1 MSSSRFTASVV
12 AIVCTACAL
21 LSVGD
26 ANAQAQRTRTR
37 SMNARRGGTSAAES
51 RLNGVYRIDPSS
63 SDKLYSVVANAS
75 SNLPFGEQQRFF
87 IDLTIRLTP
96 PDQLAVERRGQTINI
111 ASSRAPR
118 ISFEAD
124 GVTRTESAGD
134 GRTVRTRAVISGDQL
149 TVRVTGGGE
158 DNYAISFDPVDRGRR
173 LRVTRRIYAEQLN
186 QPVVIQS
193 IYNKISETA
202 RWDIYGEPQPTASE
216 ETASTSA
223 QTTPPVSMD
232 GGGETRPARGGSG
245 EAIELRTQLSD
256 WIGATNGRDI
266 RKQMT
271 FYMPTLKAFYL
282 ARNVTRDA
290 VQAEKVRSF
299 RGASTIDIQADDPE
313 IVFLD
318 GRQTALMR
326 FRKRYH
332 VAGRGPVRRGEVVQE
347 LRWQRTNAGW
357 KIFSERD
364 VRVIR

>member
-1 MSSSRFTASVV
+1 MNRLRFTTGVV
-12 AIVCTACAL
+12 AIVCLACAL
-21 LSVGD
+21 LSVGT
-26 ANAQAQRTRTR
+26 ASAQAQRTRIR
-37 SMNARRGGTSAAES
+37 STNARRGGTSAAES

-96 PDQLAVERRGQTINI
+96 PDQLAVERRGQMINI

-124 GVTRTESAGD
+124 GITRTESAGD
-134 GRTVRTRAVISGDQL
+134 SRTVRTRAVISGDQL

-158 DNYAISFDPVDRGRR
+158 DNYAISFDPVDNGRR

-193 IYNKISETA
+193 IYNKISEVA
-202 RWDIYGEPQPTASE
+202 RWDIYGEPQPAAGE
-216 ETASTSA
+216 ETASASEPTS
-223 QTTPPVSMD
+223 PVSTNSGS
-232 GGGETRPARGGSG
+232 GGRATSGGSG
-245 EAIELRTQLSD
+245 EAVELRAQLAD
-256 WIGATNGRDI
+256 WIGATNSRDI

-282 ARNVTRDA
+282 ARNVTRGA
-290 VQAEKVRSF
+290 VREEKVRSF
-299 RGASTIDIQADDPE
+299 RGASTVDIKADAPE

-318 GRQTALMR
+318 GGQRALMR

-332 VAGRGPVRRGEVVQE
+332 VEGRGPVRRGEVVQE

>member
-1 MSSSRFTASVV
+1 MSSSRFTTGVV
-12 AIVCTACAL
+12 AIVCLACVMP
-21 LSVGD
+21 SVGA

-37 SMNARRGGTSAAES
+37 STNARRGSASAAES

-134 GRTVRTRAVISGDQL
+134 GRIVRTRAVISGDQL

-158 DNYAISFDPVDRGRR
+158 DNYAISFDSIDGGRR

-193 IYNKISETA
+193 IYNKISEVA
-202 RWDIYGEPQPTASE
+202 RWDIYGEPPTTGE
-216 ETASTSA
+216 ETASASS
-223 QTTPPVSMD
+223 QTPPVSTN
-232 GGGETRPARGGSG
+232 GGRETRPANAGSS
-245 EAIELRTQLSD
+245 EAVELRTQLAD
-256 WIGATNGRDI
+256 WITATNGRDI

-282 ARNVTRDA
+282 ARNVKRDA
-290 VQAEKVRSF
+290 VQAEKVRAF
-299 RGASTIDIQADDPE
+299 RGANSIDIQADAPE

-318 GRQTALMR
+318 GGRSALMR
-326 FRKRYH
+326 FRKRYR
-332 VAGRGPVRRGEVVQE
+332 VEGRNLNRRGEVVQE
-347 LRWQRTNAGW
+347 LRWQKTNAGW
-357 KIFSERD
+357 RIFSERD